1 MNGTDSYMSQA
12 GNPDKSGSCPDQVRI
27 LSATGVRRTGT
38 FANFAWL
45 TYHCYDYDTDYRR

>member
-1 MNGTDSYMSQA
+1 MNGIDSYMSQT